1 MEEKFFKLN
10 ESYRFDIS
18 ISDRCYD
25 HKPTDEDYHS
35 MSFHVE
41 NLSADELIDRIKSG
55 HSVCHVF
62 KNNRRTKKNFL
73 YTSVVFIDI
82 DDSPLPMKVF
92 LEGCVLKPSIA
103 YTTSSN
109 GVVGK
114 GFRYRLIF
122 VLDKKIKSEMLYKSL
137 YSYITDQIN
146 LRDTKDDCGSICN
159 QLMNGNTKID
169 IETYCSNVIYSFNS
183 SFFSKW
189 SSEYTTPPPPRV
201 YSNDHSEKQQI
212 YNAQNLFAHNG
223 DEMIADDEI
232 INLLM
237 QDPRAFLDYCE
248 GHIEIISESKI
259 EYNENG
265 YGFYPDDYFCLF
277 YRYNWKEKKI
287 IKFKDHEKRRNRLYI
302 DACIMRRIKPDITFQ
317 ELLYNLVLR
326 RQRYYDNSDGV
337 LTNKF
342 LIDQARKVLS
352 AESSKI
358 QSLNPCKHGLYR
370 VDKDYCQRIGMTPR
384 SYSRVVAGKIRF
396 QEIAKWYDYNK
407 SLSDN
412 LVYAK
417 ANGIKVSRKTL

>member
-1 MEEKFFKLN
+1 MYNGTSTEVVDFTNITNWEKVNIEDEVQKEIGYEVIKSIVKNKYITTNTGVGNQIGKEVSLARF
-10 ESYRFDIS
+10 SYMRFDVQEGDFVIVNGTGGGAP
-18 ISDRCYD
+18 R
-25 HKPTDEDYHS
+25 
-35 MSFHVE
+35 
-41 NLSADELIDRIKSG
+41 LWA
-55 HSVCHVF
+55 
-62 KNNRRTKKNFL
+62 
-73 YTSVVFIDI
+73 FID
-82 DDSPLPMKVF
+82 
-92 LEGCVLKPSIA
+92 E
-103 YTTSSN
+103 
-109 GVVGK
+109 
-114 GFRYRLIF
+114 
-122 VLDKKIKSEMLYKSL
+122 
-137 YSYITDQIN
+137 
-146 LRDTKDDCGSICN
+146 
-159 QLMNGNTKID
+159 
-169 IETYCSNVIYSFNS
+169 
-183 SFFSKW
+183 
-189 SSEYTTPPPPRV
+189 
-201 YSNDHSEKQQI
+201 
-212 YNAQNLFAHNG
+212 
-223 DEMIADDEI
+223 DEI